1 MRKKQ
6 KDFQISPYRIYFL
19 KQNLTNIDGKTMDPF
34 KLNESLS
41 IVNLS
46 VEDGILTQG
55 LINEGEALM
64 REVDRF

>member
-1 MRKKQ
+1 
-6 KDFQISPYRIYFL
+6 
-19 KQNLTNIDGKTMDPF
+19 MDPF